1 MLLFKNT
8 LILLIGAW
16 IFSALPSFWGAS
28 FQILDAEARIH
39 LHIPTDDI
47 TASIGGLKTDI
58 SFDPA
63 HPDHFTMT
71 AEVKVA
77 TLATGNAI
85 RDIRYT
91 SRKFLSRKKYPVIHF
106 KSEKI
111 QPVANGY
118 LVTGL
123 LKIKDTE
130 KPMVLDLTYGNG
142 VIQGVSSINLLD
154 FGIPISEIRRE
165 NKLDVY
171 LYLPVANPEE

>member
-1 MLLFKNT
+1 MLLFKNA
-8 LILLIGAW
+8 LILLISAW
-16 IFSALPSFWGAS
+16 TFSVLPSFWSAS

-39 LHIPTDDI
+39 LHIPSDDI
-47 TASIGGLKTDI
+47 TASIGGLKTQI
-58 SFDPA
+58 TFDPA
-63 HPDHFTMT
+63 HLDDFKMT

-77 TLATGNAI
+77 TLTTGNAI
-85 RDIRYT
+85 RDIRFT
-91 SRKFLSRKKYPVIHF
+91 SRKLLSRKKYPIIHF

-111 QPVANGY
+111 QPVVNGY

-130 KPMVLDLTYGNG
+130 KPMVLDLTYRNG
-142 VIQGVSSINLLD
+142 VIEGVSSINLLD

-171 LYLPVANPEE
+171 LYLPVAN